1 MKLFARTL
9 ILAASVALPSAVTA
23 RAPNETPVMPLQA
36 HPSQPSWT
44 KICPTPDSPRSC
56 YVTRDFVSADGSPV
70 LAIGIYN
77 VSAKGGQLVGRVL
90 LPLGL
95 SLPSGIRVAVDDGSP
110 TAGQFSS
117 CVPTGCFVEFQIDPE
132 FARELRKGGMIRIA
146 ALNQYKGEIGFVAP
160 LQGLAAAFDG
170 PALTDAAL
178 ARQQDNM
185 RRHLSETK
193 RP

>member
-9 ILAASVALPSAVTA
+9 ILAASIALPSAVAA
-23 RAPNETPVMPLQA
+23 RAGNDTPVLPLQA
-36 HPSQPSWT
+36 HPSQPTWT

-56 YVTRDFVSADGSPV
+56 YVTRDFVSTDGSPV

-77 VSAKGGQLVGRVL
+77 LPAKAGLMVGRVL

-95 SLPSGIRVAVDDGSP
+95 SLPSGIRVAIDEGSP

-117 CVPTGCFVEFQIDPE
+117 CVPTGCFVEFQIDPA
-132 FARELRKGGMIRIA
+132 FARELRKGDVIRIA

-160 LQGLAAAFDG
+160 LRGFAAAFDG
-170 PALTDAAL
+170 PALTDNAL